1 MNTSFVTVMLL
12 FVAATATNAEAP
24 LRRRFQ
30 RIEQAA
36 PYPPSGYRPNQPFT
50 LPQRQTAPKPVY
62 GVPEKV
68 LTTTEND
75 LTTTVET
82 TTVEVPPEPRQNLR
96 EREEA
101 VENVDMGVYYI
112 YHPSGLLQ
120 RINYATQND
129 LRNMAYRAEFKYQDV
144 EPIVDPIYTYDP
156 NTFTLRQVLV

>member
-1 MNTSFVTVMLL
+1 MNTLSITVL
-12 FVAATATNAEAP
+12 FIVAITATNAEAP
-24 LRRRFQ
+24 LRPRFQ
-30 RIEQAA
+30 RIQQSP

-82 TTVEVPPEPRQNLR
+82 TTVEVPLEPRQNLKD
-96 EREEA
+96 REELA
-101 VENVDMGVYYI
+101 DNVDMGVYYI
-112 YHPSGLLQ
+112 YHPTGLLQ
-120 RINYATQND
+120 RINYATKND
-129 LRNMAYRAEFKYQDV
+129 LKNMAYRAEFKYQDV

-156 NTFTLRQVLV
+156 DTYVLRQVLV